1 MCYWILKENGK
12 VVAHSTVRPLTD
24 EELRDE
30 NEKARRFEFDKNVQE
45 IIGGY
50 EDLSLLDDEDF
61 CNDELELP
69 IEDSEA
75 VDDVK
80 LRREVKDDLVS
91 GPDPFIG
98 AEVYMPHGD

>member
-1 MCYWILKENGK
+1 MLLDSERKWQSHVSQYCC
-12 VVAHSTVRPLTD
+12 PLTD
-24 EELRDE
+24 EEICDE
-30 NEKARRFEFDKNVQE
+30 NEKKQCAEFDKNVDE

-61 CNDELELP
+61 QNDELEIP
-69 IEDSEA
+69 IKDNEA
-75 VDDVK
+75 VDDIEMK
-80 LRREVKDDLVS
+80 HEVKDDLVS